1 MKCTN
6 CGQEFTGNFCPNC
19 GTPAPK
25 KEFCPQCGNERPA
38 GARFCARCGHRFA
51 AAAAPA
57 AQTPQAA
64 SGAPER
70 TAESRQTAQPQP
82 AGQEQTARQPYI
94 QQPAVSQPAAAQAE
108 PPRPMTRQTGPQQP
122 AVLPPEP
129 QQPAVQ
135 EAKNAPQAQAVEIP
149 PQTAPSP
156 EPQQQR
162 MQSAESAPQAAES
175 AESAPQAAERPAD
188 GRPCKALAF
197 LDKSAGKIYKLL
209 YFVPACAFAL
219 MTVLLFA
226 FFAAPVATDPF
237 FGMSAGSGYDL
248 LGQASGLQGALIAL
262 LVFALFGLALAVLML
277 VQVFKKPLRHRT
289 VKVFGRTFYQETAL
303 NALAGLWLFVYFL
316 LGCILCGQAAGLGLS
331 AGAFPALV
339 IVFSILAGIC
349 AAAPVLRFFLA
360 KREPAL
366 AGPEREAARAY
377 EAAQE
382 EKNAAALAAFLAE
395 EPSLPDPAP
404 AKPQKPPLP
413 QLGCVR
419 DVNKVMRKKRRVAFF
434 VIMYGAAM
442 ILLGS
447 VALAY
452 LLGDMSKDSFVVG
465 MSVSAALWFTCLIVG
480 MVLISCR
487 REGKWDER
495 KSCKNGGMTA
505 IAVICGIFGFEM
517 VLGGIALLAMT
528 LAVPDLLSAAGMNDS
543 MGLGL
548 SIGAIIASAWFLG
561 PFGAALA
568 ARGKNRQL
576 AEYFYGA
583 RKPLPGAPLRF
594 SFTILNREQLTYLD
608 ARKAYRDYRKK
619 QRNLGYEKKCW
630 QKKKLP
636 AKPVLWLNGN
646 RVWLS
651 VVAILLV
658 AALVL
663 ACVLPP
669 VLGNKFR
676 AGNVSRVEL
685 GMHDYEVE
693 QILGEPDEQ
702 SDTQWVWYGGEYKSL
717 ADEAAR
723 LEEQLAAATDFSQ
736 IGELTERLAELE
748 ARAATLEFPV
758 ILVEFTDGEVDAV
771 WLDMCMST
779 AGSAEKQLSSVRV
792 LEGEIEAYTS
802 SAEISYEA
810 NFADGSYVKAYA
822 AAATEGGALA
832 EGSRVTVTWSDRW
845 AEYSAEIAVSENRS
859 GYYMDGSVLHVVTNN
874 GAGKFPSSFDKT
886 AVTALVVEEGVTEIG
901 QNAFD
906 GFTALETIT
915 LPDGLTKIGNSAFT
929 NTAYYADDANWEN
942 GALYIGQYLVD
953 ADNVSGAFT
962 AREGTV
968 LIADY
973 ALTSESAMTSFSAP
987 EGLRFVGEGAFR
999 NCSRM
1004 ETLSL
1009 PASVEDISGENYI
1022 ANNTYYERSA
1032 FSGCTALESITV
1044 ASGNARYSDAGDN
1057 LIDTEQNILLV
1068 GSANSEIP
1076 TDGSVTRIAA
1086 GAFVYGGSYTNG
1098 MQQDGALYVSG
1109 CLVAENDSI
1118 DGMLTVRE
1126 GTWLIADLVFWRE
1139 MYITEASLPNSVQ
1152 YIGNYAFYEC
1162 GQLASVTFG
1171 SGLVSIGEGA
1181 FRGCYSLAS
1190 VTIPANVTY
1199 IGADAFWYCNALSSM
1214 TFGQTSGWTVSGTT
1228 REGELTVTVPQER
1241 FSDSWGI
1248 AEMFIGDRYGGYYYF
1263 ETADGYTV
1271 IENAVWTRA

>member
-1 MKCTN
+1 MKCMN

-38 GARFCARCGHRFA
+38 GARFCARCGHHFA
-51 AAAAPA
+51 DAPVQSVSA
-57 AQTPQAA
+57 SAPQAA
-64 SGAPER
+64 NGAPER
-70 TAESRQTAQPQP
+70 AAESKRTAQPQP

-94 QQPAVSQPAAAQAE
+94 QQPAVSRPAAAQAE
-108 PPRPMTRQTGPQQP
+108 PPRPMARQTGPQQTATP
-122 AVLPPEP
+122 ELP
-129 QQPAVQ
+129 
-135 EAKNAPQAQAVEIP
+135 
-149 PQTAPSP
+149 
-156 EPQQQR
+156 QQR
-162 MQSAESAPQAAES
+162 MQSAESTPQGRAAENAPQAQAAES
-175 AESAPQAAERPAD
+175 AESAPQTANSAPERAAESRQAAERPAD

-197 LDKSAGKIYKLL
+197 LDKRAGKVYKLL

-248 LGQASGLQGALIAL
+248 LGQASELQGALIAL

-289 VKVFGRTFYQETAL
+289 VKVFGRTFCQETAL
-303 NALAGLWLFVYFL
+303 DALAGLWLFVYFL

-349 AAAPVLRFFLA
+349 AAAPVLRYFLA

-395 EPSLPDPAP
+395 EPSLPEPALV
-404 AKPQKPPLP
+404 KPQKPPLP

-434 VIMYGAAM
+434 LIMVGVFAVLA
-442 ILLGS
+442 LSLGLS
-447 VALAY
+447 YA
-452 LLGDMSKDSFVVG
+452 LGDMPSASFVVG
-465 MSVSAALWFTCLIVG
+465 ISVASALWLACTIAG
-480 MVLISCR
+480 IVLISR
-487 REGKWDER
+487 HREGKWDER
-495 KSCKNGGMTA
+495 KSCKNGGMVAAAT
-505 IAVICGIFGFEM
+505 IGGIFGFWW
-517 VLGGIALLAMT
+517 VIGGIVGLIFAFVIDANVSSSAVSMDIGLSVSFFAAAALL
-528 LAVPDLLSAAGMNDS
+528 
-543 MGLGL
+543 LG
-548 SIGAIIASAWFLG
+548 I
-561 PFGAALA
+561 FGAALA

-594 SFTILNREQLTYLD
+594 SFAILNREQLTYLD

-651 VVAILLV
+651 VVVILLV

-663 ACVLPP
+663 VCVLPP

-717 ADEAAR
+717 AEEAAR

-771 WLDMCMST
+771 WLDMCMSA

-886 AVTALVVEEGVTEIG
+886 AVTALVVGESVTEIG

-906 GFTALETIT
+906 GFTALETVT

-987 EGLRFVGEGAFR
+987 EGLRFIGEGAFR

-1004 ETLSL
+1004 ESVTLGDSL
-1009 PASVEDISGENYI
+1009 TSIGEYTFSGCSGLTEITIPDSVTSIGSEAFDDCGSLEAVYISDLAVWFEISFGSSTSNPLYYTGELYLNDTLLTELVVPDSVTSIGDYVFCNCTGLTSVNIGNSVTDIGTRAFYDCTGLREITIPDSVTSIGSETFSGCNALTEVTIPDSVTSIENG
-1022 ANNTYYERSA
+1022 A
-1032 FSGCTALESITV
+1032 FSGCTGLTKITL
-1044 ASGNARYSDAGDN
+1044 SDN
-1057 LIDTEQNILLV
+1057 LTYI
-1068 GSANSEIP
+1068 GYEI
-1076 TDGSVTRIAA
+1076 
-1086 GAFVYGGSYTNG
+1086 F
-1098 MQQDGALYVSG
+1098 SG
-1109 CLVAENDSI
+1109 CT
-1118 DGMLTVRE
+1118 GLTE
-1126 GTWLIADLVFWRE
+1126 I
-1139 MYITEASLPNSVQ
+1139 
-1152 YIGNYAFYEC
+1152 
-1162 GQLASVTFG
+1162 
-1171 SGLVSIGEGA
+1171 
-1181 FRGCYSLAS
+1181 
-1190 VTIPANVTY
+1190 TIPDSVTY
-1199 IGADAFWYCNALSSM
+1199 IGVRAFSGCTELISV
-1214 TFGQTSGWTVSGTT
+1214 TFAQTSGWLVTGEGGRINISASDLADNSAAAAYLTSTYCSYYWAWG
-1228 REGELTVTVPQER
+1228 RE
-1241 FSDSWGI
+1241 
-1248 AEMFIGDRYGGYYYF
+1248 
-1263 ETADGYTV
+1263 
-1271 IENAVWTRA
+1271 

>member
-6 CGQEFTGNFCPNC
+6 CGQEFAGNFCPNC

-51 AAAAPA
+51 AATAPA
-57 AQTPQAA
+57 AQTPPQ

-70 TAESRQTAQPQP
+70 AAESKQTAQPQP

-108 PPRPMTRQTGPQQP
+108 PPRPMARQTGPQQP
-122 AVLPPEP
+122 AVLP
-129 QQPAVQ
+129 
-135 EAKNAPQAQAVEIP
+135 
-149 PQTAPSP
+149 P

-175 AESAPQAAERPAD
+175 AESAPQAAESAESAPQEQAAERPAD

-197 LDKSAGKIYKLL
+197 LDKRAGKVYKLL
-209 YFVPACAFAL
+209 YLVPACAFAL

-289 VKVFGRTFYQETAL
+289 VKVFGRTFCQETAL
-303 NALAGLWLFVYFL
+303 DALAGLWLFVYFL

-349 AAAPVLRFFLA
+349 AAAPVLRYFLA

-395 EPSLPDPAP
+395 EPSLPEPAP
-404 AKPQKPPLP
+404 VKPQKPPLP

-434 VIMYGAAM
+434 LIMVGVFAVLA
-442 ILLGS
+442 LPLGLS
-447 VALAY
+447 YA
-452 LLGDMSKDSFVVG
+452 LGDMPSASFVVG
-465 MSVSAALWFTCLIVG
+465 ISVASALWLACTIAG
-480 MVLISCR
+480 IVLISR
-487 REGKWDER
+487 HREGKWDEC
-495 KSCKNGGMTA
+495 KSCKNGGMVAAAT
-505 IAVICGIFGFEM
+505 IGGIFGFWW
-517 VLGGIALLAMT
+517 VIGGIVGLIFAFVIDANVSSSAVSMDIGLSVSFFAAAALL
-528 LAVPDLLSAAGMNDS
+528 
-543 MGLGL
+543 LG
-548 SIGAIIASAWFLG
+548 I
-561 PFGAALA
+561 FGAALA

-594 SFTILNREQLTYLD
+594 SFAILNREQLTYLD

-663 ACVLPP
+663 VCVLPP

-717 ADEAAR
+717 AEEAAR

-771 WLDMCMST
+771 WLDMCMSA

-802 SAEISYEA
+802 SAG
-810 NFADGSYVKAYA
+810 NF
-822 AAATEGGALA
+822 L
-832 EGSRVTVTWSDRW
+832 
-845 AEYSAEIAVSENRS
+845 
-859 GYYMDGSVLHVVTNN
+859 
-874 GAGKFPSSFDKT
+874 
-886 AVTALVVEEGVTEIG
+886 
-901 QNAFD
+901 
-906 GFTALETIT
+906 
-915 LPDGLTKIGNSAFT
+915 
-929 NTAYYADDANWEN
+929 
-942 GALYIGQYLVD
+942 
-953 ADNVSGAFT
+953 
-962 AREGTV
+962 
-968 LIADY
+968 
-973 ALTSESAMTSFSAP
+973 
-987 EGLRFVGEGAFR
+987 
-999 NCSRM
+999 
-1004 ETLSL
+1004 
-1009 PASVEDISGENYI
+1009 
-1022 ANNTYYERSA
+1022 
-1032 FSGCTALESITV
+1032 
-1044 ASGNARYSDAGDN
+1044 
-1057 LIDTEQNILLV
+1057 
-1068 GSANSEIP
+1068 
-1076 TDGSVTRIAA
+1076 
-1086 GAFVYGGSYTNG
+1086 
-1098 MQQDGALYVSG
+1098 
-1109 CLVAENDSI
+1109 
-1118 DGMLTVRE
+1118 
-1126 GTWLIADLVFWRE
+1126 
-1139 MYITEASLPNSVQ
+1139 
-1152 YIGNYAFYEC
+1152 
-1162 GQLASVTFG
+1162 
-1171 SGLVSIGEGA
+1171 
-1181 FRGCYSLAS
+1181 
-1190 VTIPANVTY
+1190 
-1199 IGADAFWYCNALSSM
+1199 
-1214 TFGQTSGWTVSGTT
+1214 
-1228 REGELTVTVPQER
+1228 
-1241 FSDSWGI
+1241 
-1248 AEMFIGDRYGGYYYF
+1248 
-1263 ETADGYTV
+1263 
-1271 IENAVWTRA
+1271 

>member
-6 CGQEFTGNFCPNC
+6 CGQEFTGNFCPDC

-51 AAAAPA
+51 AATAQSVSASAP
-57 AQTPQAA
+57 QTAN
-64 SGAPER
+64 SAPER
-70 TAESRQTAQPQP
+70 AAESKRTAQPQP

-94 QQPAVSQPAAAQAE
+94 QQPAVAQAE
-108 PPRPMTRQTGPQQP
+108 PQRPMARQTGPQQP
-122 AVLPPEP
+122 AVPSPETL
-129 QQPAVQ
+129 
-135 EAKNAPQAQAVEIP
+135 
-149 PQTAPSP
+149 QTAIP

-162 MQSAESAPQAAES
+162 MQSAESAPQPVES
-175 AESAPQAAERPAD
+175 AESAPQEQAAERLAD

-197 LDKSAGKIYKLL
+197 LDKRAGKVYKLL

-226 FFAAPVATDPF
+226 FFAAPVVTDPF

-289 VKVFGRTFYQETAL
+289 VKVFGRTFCQETAL
-303 NALAGLWLFVYFL
+303 DALAGLWLFVYFL

-349 AAAPVLRFFLA
+349 AAAPVLRYFLA

-366 AGPEREAARAY
+366 AGPEREAARAF

-382 EKNAAALAAFLAE
+382 AKNAAALAAFLAE
-395 EPSLPDPAP
+395 EPSLPEPAP
-404 AKPQKPPLP
+404 VKPQKPPLP

-465 MSVSAALWFTCLIVG
+465 ISVASALWLACTIAG
-480 MVLISCR
+480 IVLISR
-487 REGKWDER
+487 HREGKWDER
-495 KSCKNGGMTA
+495 KSCKNGGMVAAAT
-505 IAVICGIFGFEM
+505 IGGIFGFWW
-517 VLGGIALLAMT
+517 VIGGI
-528 LAVPDLLSAAGMNDS
+528 V
-543 MGLGL
+543 GLIFAFGIDANVSRDIGL
-548 SIGAIIASAWFLG
+548 SVACFAAAALFLG
-561 PFGAALA
+561 IFGAALA
-568 ARGKNRQL
+568 VRGKNRQL

-594 SFTILNREQLTYLD
+594 SFAILNREQLTYLD

-636 AKPVLWLNGN
+636 AKSVLWLNGN

-663 ACVLPP
+663 VCVLPP

-685 GMHDYEVE
+685 GMYDYEVE

-771 WLDMCMST
+771 WLDMCMSA

-822 AAATEGGALA
+822 AAATEGGAIA

-859 GYYMDGSVLHVVTNN
+859 GYYLDGSVLHVVTNN

-886 AVTALVVEEGVTEIG
+886 AVTALVVGESVTEIG

-906 GFTALETIT
+906 GFTALETVT
-915 LPDGLTKIGNSAFT
+915 LPDGLTKIGGSAFT

-987 EGLRFVGEGAFR
+987 EGLRFIGEGAFR
-999 NCSRM
+999 NCRGM
-1004 ETLSL
+1004 ESVTLGDSL
-1009 PASVEDISGENYI
+1009 TSIGEYTFSGCSGLTEITIPDSVTSIGSETFSGCTGLTEVTIPDSVTSIENG
-1022 ANNTYYERSA
+1022 A
-1032 FSGCTALESITV
+1032 FSGCTGLTEIMIPGRVTHIGQGAFSGCTGLREIT
-1044 ASGNARYSDAGDN
+1044 
-1057 LIDTEQNILLV
+1057 
-1068 GSANSEIP
+1068 IP
-1076 TDGSVTRIAA
+1076 DSVTSI
-1086 GAFVYGGSYTNG
+1086 GSETF
-1098 MQQDGALYVSG
+1098 SG
-1109 CLVAENDSI
+1109 CT
-1118 DGMLTVRE
+1118 GLTE
-1126 GTWLIADLVFWRE
+1126 
-1139 MYITEASLPNSVQ
+1139 
-1152 YIGNYAFYEC
+1152 
-1162 GQLASVTFG
+1162 
-1171 SGLVSIGEGA
+1171 
-1181 FRGCYSLAS
+1181 
-1190 VTIPANVTY
+1190 VTIPDSVTSIENGAFSGCTGLTKITLSDNLTYIGYEIFSGCTGLTEITIPDSVTY
-1199 IGADAFWYCNALSSM
+1199 IGVRAFSGCTELISV
-1214 TFGQTSGWTVSGTT
+1214 TFAQTSGWLVTGEGGRINISASDLADNSAAAAYLTSTYCSYYWAWG
-1228 REGELTVTVPQER
+1228 RE
-1241 FSDSWGI
+1241 
-1248 AEMFIGDRYGGYYYF
+1248 
-1263 ETADGYTV
+1263 
-1271 IENAVWTRA
+1271 

>member
-1 MKCTN
+1 MKCMN

-38 GARFCARCGHRFA
+38 GARFCARCGHHFA
-51 AAAAPA
+51 DAPVQSVSA
-57 AQTPQAA
+57 SAPQAA
-64 SGAPER
+64 NGAPER
-70 TAESRQTAQPQP
+70 AAESKRTAQPQP

-94 QQPAVSQPAAAQAE
+94 QQPAVSRPAAAQAE
-108 PPRPMTRQTGPQQP
+108 PPRPMARQTGPQQTATP
-122 AVLPPEP
+122 ELP
-129 QQPAVQ
+129 
-135 EAKNAPQAQAVEIP
+135 
-149 PQTAPSP
+149 
-156 EPQQQR
+156 QQR
-162 MQSAESAPQAAES
+162 MQSAESAPQGLAAENAPQTQAVES
-175 AESAPQAAERPAD
+175 AESAPQEQAAERPAD

-197 LDKSAGKIYKLL
+197 LDKRAGKVYKLL

-237 FGMSAGSGYDL
+237 FGLSAGSGYDL

-289 VKVFGRTFYQETAL
+289 VKVFGRTFCQETAL
-303 NALAGLWLFVYFL
+303 DALAGLWLFVYFL

-349 AAAPVLRFFLA
+349 AAAPVLRYFLA

-434 VIMYGAAM
+434 LIMVGVFAVLA
-442 ILLGS
+442 LSLGLS
-447 VALAY
+447 YA
-452 LLGDMSKDSFVVG
+452 LGDMPSASFVVG
-465 MSVSAALWFTCLIVG
+465 ISVASALWLACTIAG
-480 MVLISCR
+480 IVLISR
-487 REGKWDER
+487 HREGKWDER
-495 KSCKNGGMTA
+495 KSCKNGGMVAAAT
-505 IAVICGIFGFEM
+505 IGGIFGFFW
-517 VLGGIALLAMT
+517 GIMGIVGLI
-528 LAVPDLLSAAGMNDS
+528 SAFGIDANVSRDI
-543 MGLGL
+543 GL
-548 SIGAIIASAWFLG
+548 SVACFAAAALFLG
-561 PFGAALA
+561 IFGAALA

-594 SFTILNREQLTYLD
+594 SFAILNREQLTYLD

-663 ACVLPP
+663 VCVLPP

-717 ADEAAR
+717 AEEAAR

-771 WLDMCMST
+771 WLDMCMSA

-874 GAGKFPSSFDKT
+874 GAGNFPSSFDKT
-886 AVTALVVEEGVTEIG
+886 AVTALIVEEGVTEIA
-901 QNAFD
+901 QYAFS
-906 GFTALETIT
+906 GFTALETVT
-915 LPDGLTKIGNSAFT
+915 LPDGLTKIGTSAFT

-962 AREGTV
+962 AKEGTV

-973 ALTSESAMTSFSAP
+973 AFSGNSGITSFSAP
-987 EGLRFVGEGAFR
+987 EGLRFIGEGAFR
-999 NCSRM
+999 NCSGM
-1004 ETLSL
+1004 EVLSL
-1009 PASVEDISGENYI
+1009 PASVEVISGEDYI
-1022 ANNTYYERSA
+1022 ENNGYNTYYAGGA

-1139 MYITEASLPNSVQ
+1139 MYITEASLPDSVQ
-1152 YIGNYAFYEC
+1152 YIGNHAFYAC

-1181 FRGCYSLAS
+1181 FRECYLLAS

-1214 TFGQTSGWTVSGTT
+1214 TFEQTSGWTVSGTT
-1228 REGELTVTVPQER
+1228 WEGEPTVTVPQER
-1241 FSDSWGI
+1241 VSDRRDT
-1248 AEMFIGDRYGGYYYF
+1248 AEMFMGGYYYF

>member
-1 MKCTN
+1 M
-6 CGQEFTGNFCPNC
+6 
-19 GTPAPK
+19 
-25 KEFCPQCGNERPA
+25 
-38 GARFCARCGHRFA
+38 
-51 AAAAPA
+51 
-57 AQTPQAA
+57 
-64 SGAPER
+64 
-70 TAESRQTAQPQP
+70 
-82 AGQEQTARQPYI
+82 
-94 QQPAVSQPAAAQAE
+94 
-108 PPRPMTRQTGPQQP
+108 
-122 AVLPPEP
+122 
-129 QQPAVQ
+129 
-135 EAKNAPQAQAVEIP
+135 
-149 PQTAPSP
+149 
-156 EPQQQR
+156 
-162 MQSAESAPQAAES
+162 
-175 AESAPQAAERPAD
+175 
-188 GRPCKALAF
+188 
-197 LDKSAGKIYKLL
+197 
-209 YFVPACAFAL
+209 
-219 MTVLLFA
+219 
-226 FFAAPVATDPF
+226 
-237 FGMSAGSGYDL
+237 
-248 LGQASGLQGALIAL
+248 
-262 LVFALFGLALAVLML
+262 
-277 VQVFKKPLRHRT
+277 
-289 VKVFGRTFYQETAL
+289 
-303 NALAGLWLFVYFL
+303 
-316 LGCILCGQAAGLGLS
+316 
-331 AGAFPALV
+331 
-339 IVFSILAGIC
+339 
-349 AAAPVLRFFLA
+349 
-360 KREPAL
+360 
-366 AGPEREAARAY
+366 
-377 EAAQE
+377 
-382 EKNAAALAAFLAE
+382 
-395 EPSLPDPAP
+395 
-404 AKPQKPPLP
+404 
-413 QLGCVR
+413 
-419 DVNKVMRKKRRVAFF
+419 
-434 VIMYGAAM
+434 
-442 ILLGS
+442 
-447 VALAY
+447 
-452 LLGDMSKDSFVVG
+452 
-465 MSVSAALWFTCLIVG
+465 
-480 MVLISCR
+480 
-487 REGKWDER
+487 
-495 KSCKNGGMTA
+495 
-505 IAVICGIFGFEM
+505 
-517 VLGGIALLAMT
+517 
-528 LAVPDLLSAAGMNDS
+528 
-543 MGLGL
+543 
-548 SIGAIIASAWFLG
+548 
-561 PFGAALA
+561 
-568 ARGKNRQL
+568 
-576 AEYFYGA
+576 
-583 RKPLPGAPLRF
+583 
-594 SFTILNREQLTYLD
+594 
-608 ARKAYRDYRKK
+608 
-619 QRNLGYEKKCW
+619 
-630 QKKKLP
+630 
-636 AKPVLWLNGN
+636 
-646 RVWLS
+646 
-651 VVAILLV
+651 
-658 AALVL
+658 
-663 ACVLPP
+663 
-669 VLGNKFR
+669 
-676 AGNVSRVEL
+676 
-685 GMHDYEVE
+685 
-693 QILGEPDEQ
+693 
-702 SDTQWVWYGGEYKSL
+702 
-717 ADEAAR
+717 
-723 LEEQLAAATDFSQ
+723 
-736 IGELTERLAELE
+736 
-748 ARAATLEFPV
+748 
-758 ILVEFTDGEVDAV
+758 
-771 WLDMCMST
+771 
-779 AGSAEKQLSSVRV
+779 RV

-886 AVTALVVEEGVTEIG
+886 AVTALIVEEGVTEIA
-901 QNAFD
+901 QYAFS
-906 GFTALETIT
+906 GFTALETVT
-915 LPDGLTKIGNSAFT
+915 LPDGLTKIGTSAFT

-962 AREGTV
+962 AKEGTV

-987 EGLRFVGEGAFR
+987 EGLRFIGEGAFR

-1228 REGELTVTVPQER
+1228 REGELTVSVPQER

>member
-1 MKCTN
+1 MKCMN
-6 CGQEFTGNFCPNC
+6 CGQKFTGNFCPNC

-51 AAAAPA
+51 AATAPA
-57 AQTPQAA
+57 AQTPPQAA
-64 SGAPER
+64 NGAPER
-70 TAESRQTAQPQP
+70 AAESKQTAQPQP

-108 PPRPMTRQTGPQQP
+108 PPRPMARQTGPQQTATP
-122 AVLPPEP
+122 ELP
-129 QQPAVQ
+129 
-135 EAKNAPQAQAVEIP
+135 
-149 PQTAPSP
+149 
-156 EPQQQR
+156 QQR

-175 AESAPQAAERPAD
+175 VESAPQAQAAESAESAPQAASGAPERAAESRQAAERPAD

-197 LDKSAGKIYKLL
+197 LDKRAGKVYKLL

-219 MTVLLFA
+219 MAVLLFA

-289 VKVFGRTFYQETAL
+289 VKVFGRTFCQETAL

-349 AAAPVLRFFLA
+349 AAAPVLRYFLA
-360 KREPAL
+360 KREPSL

-395 EPSLPDPAP
+395 EPSLPEPAP
-404 AKPQKPPLP
+404 VKPQKPPLP

-594 SFTILNREQLTYLD
+594 SFTILNKEQLTYLG

-658 AALVL
+658 VALVL

-685 GMHDYEVE
+685 GMYDYEVE
-693 QILGEPDEQ
+693 EILGEPDERGN
-702 SDTQWVWYGGEYKSL
+702 TQWVWYSDNYKSL
-717 ADEAAR
+717 AEEAAR
-723 LEEQLAAATDFSQ
+723 LEEQLAAATDFAQ

-748 ARAATLEFPV
+748 RRAGTLVFSTITVVFDGPAEDSGQ
-758 ILVEFTDGEVDAV
+758 VESV
-771 WLDMCMST
+771 WLDAHVSEEE
-779 AGSAEKQLSSVRV
+779 EKDFSSVRV

-822 AAATEGGALA
+822 AAATEDGALA

-859 GYYMDGSVLHVVTNN
+859 GYYLDGSVLHVVTNN
-874 GAGKFPSSFDKT
+874 GAGNFPSSFDKT
-886 AVTALVVEEGVTEIG
+886 AVTALVAEESVTEIG

-915 LPDGLTKIGNSAFT
+915 LPDGLKKIGNSAFT

-987 EGLRFVGEGAFR
+987 EGLRFIGEGAFR
-999 NCSRM
+999 NCSGM
-1004 ETLSL
+1004 EVLSL
-1009 PASVEDISGENYI
+1009 PASVEDISGENYIAI

-1044 ASGNARYSDAGDN
+1044 ASGNVRYSDAGDN
-1057 LIDTEQNILLV
+1057 LIDTEQNMLLV

-1098 MQQDGALYVSG
+1098 MQEGGALYVSG

-1126 GTWLIADLVFWRE
+1126 GTWLIADMVFWRE

-1162 GQLASVTFG
+1162 EQLASVTFG

-1181 FRGCYSLAS
+1181 FRRCYSLAS
-1190 VTIPANVTY
+1190 VAIPANVTY
-1199 IGADAFWYCNALSSM
+1199 IGANAFWGCEALSSM

-1228 REGELTVTVPQER
+1228 WEGDLTVTVPQER
-1241 FSDSWGI
+1241 VSDRRDT
-1248 AEMFIGDRYGGYYYF
+1248 AEMFMGGYYYF
-1263 ETADGYTV
+1263 ETADGYTD

>member
-6 CGQEFTGNFCPNC
+6 CGQEFAGNFCPNC

-51 AAAAPA
+51 AATAPA
-57 AQTPQAA
+57 AQTPPQ

-70 TAESRQTAQPQP
+70 AAESKQTAQPQP

-108 PPRPMTRQTGPQQP
+108 PPRPMARQTGPQQP

-129 QQPAVQ
+129 QQ
-135 EAKNAPQAQAVEIP
+135 
-149 PQTAPSP
+149 
-156 EPQQQR
+156 QR
-162 MQSAESAPQAAES
+162 MQSAERAPRRRQRARRAPPQAAES
-175 AESAPQAAERPAD
+175 AESAPQEQAAERPAD

-197 LDKSAGKIYKLL
+197 LDKRAGKVYKLL
-209 YFVPACAFAL
+209 YLVPACAFAL

-289 VKVFGRTFYQETAL
+289 VKVFGRTFCQETAL
-303 NALAGLWLFVYFL
+303 DALAGLWLFVYFL

-349 AAAPVLRFFLA
+349 AAAPVLRYFLA

-395 EPSLPDPAP
+395 EPSLPEPAP
-404 AKPQKPPLP
+404 VKPQKPPLP

-434 VIMYGAAM
+434 LIMVGVFAVLA
-442 ILLGS
+442 LSLGLS
-447 VALAY
+447 YA
-452 LLGDMSKDSFVVG
+452 LGDMPSASFVVG
-465 MSVSAALWFTCLIVG
+465 ISVSAALWLACTIAG
-480 MVLISCR
+480 IVLISR
-487 REGKWDER
+487 HREGKWDER

-548 SIGAIIASAWFLG
+548 SIGAIIASAWFIG

-568 ARGKNRQL
+568 VRGKNRQL

-594 SFTILNREQLTYLD
+594 SFAILNREQLTYLD
-608 ARKAYRDYRKK
+608 ARKAYRDYRNK

-663 ACVLPP
+663 VCVLPP

-717 ADEAAR
+717 AEEAAR

-771 WLDMCMST
+771 WLDMCMSA

-874 GAGKFPSSFDKT
+874 GAGNFPSSFDKT
-886 AVTALVVEEGVTEIG
+886 AVTALIVEEGVTEIA
-901 QNAFD
+901 QYAFS
-906 GFTALETIT
+906 GFTALETVT
-915 LPDGLTKIGNSAFT
+915 LPDGLTKIGTSAFT

-973 ALTSESAMTSFSAP
+973 AFSGNSGITSFSAP
-987 EGLRFVGEGAFR
+987 EGLRFIGEGAFR

-1004 ETLSL
+1004 ESVTLGDSL
-1009 PASVEDISGENYI
+1009 TSIGEYTFSGCSGLTEITIPDSVTSIGSETFSGCTGLTEVTIPDSVTSIENG
-1022 ANNTYYERSA
+1022 A
-1032 FSGCTALESITV
+1032 FSGCTGLTKITL
-1044 ASGNARYSDAGDN
+1044 SDN
-1057 LIDTEQNILLV
+1057 LTYI
-1068 GSANSEIP
+1068 GYEI
-1076 TDGSVTRIAA
+1076 
-1086 GAFVYGGSYTNG
+1086 F
-1098 MQQDGALYVSG
+1098 SG
-1109 CLVAENDSI
+1109 CT
-1118 DGMLTVRE
+1118 GLTE
-1126 GTWLIADLVFWRE
+1126 I
-1139 MYITEASLPNSVQ
+1139 
-1152 YIGNYAFYEC
+1152 
-1162 GQLASVTFG
+1162 
-1171 SGLVSIGEGA
+1171 
-1181 FRGCYSLAS
+1181 
-1190 VTIPANVTY
+1190 TIPDSVTY
-1199 IGADAFWYCNALSSM
+1199 IGVRAFSGCTELISV
-1214 TFGQTSGWTVSGTT
+1214 TFAQTSGWLVTGEGGRINISASDLADNSAAAAYLTSTYCSYYWAWG
-1228 REGELTVTVPQER
+1228 RE
-1241 FSDSWGI
+1241 
-1248 AEMFIGDRYGGYYYF
+1248 
-1263 ETADGYTV
+1263 
-1271 IENAVWTRA
+1271 

>member
-1 MKCTN
+1 MKCMN

-51 AAAAPA
+51 EAAAPA
-57 AQTPQAA
+57 AQTPPQ

-82 AGQEQTARQPYI
+82 AGQERTARQPYI

-108 PPRPMTRQTGPQQP
+108 PPRPMARQTDPQQP
-122 AVLPPEP
+122 AV
-129 QQPAVQ
+129 
-135 EAKNAPQAQAVEIP
+135 
-149 PQTAPSP
+149 PSP
-156 EPQQQR
+156 ETLQTATPEPPQQR
-162 MQSAESAPQAAES
+162 IQSAESAPQAAES
-175 AESAPQAAERPAD
+175 AESAPQEQAAEQPAD

-197 LDKSAGKIYKLL
+197 LDKRAGKVYKLL

-289 VKVFGRTFYQETAL
+289 VKVFGRTFCQETAL

-349 AAAPVLRFFLA
+349 AAAPVLRYFLA

-395 EPSLPDPAP
+395 EPSLPEPAP

-434 VIMYGAAM
+434 LIMVGVFAVLA
-442 ILLGS
+442 LSLGLS
-447 VALAY
+447 YA
-452 LLGDMSKDSFVVG
+452 LGDMPFASFVVG
-465 MSVSAALWFTCLIVG
+465 ISVASALWLACTIAG
-480 MVLISCR
+480 IVLISR
-487 REGKWDER
+487 HREGKWDER
-495 KSCKNGGMTA
+495 KSCKNGGMVAAAT
-505 IAVICGIFGFEM
+505 IGGIFGFFW
-517 VLGGIALLAMT
+517 GIMGIVGLI
-528 LAVPDLLSAAGMNDS
+528 SAFGIDANVSRDI
-543 MGLGL
+543 GL
-548 SIGAIIASAWFLG
+548 SVACFAAAALFLG
-561 PFGAALA
+561 IFGAALA
-568 ARGKNRQL
+568 VRGKNRQL

-594 SFTILNREQLTYLD
+594 SFAILNREQLTYLD
-608 ARKAYRDYRKK
+608 ARKAYCDYRNK

-717 ADEAAR
+717 AEEAAR

-771 WLDMCMST
+771 WLDMCMSA

-874 GAGKFPSSFDKT
+874 GAGNFPSSFDKT
-886 AVTALVVEEGVTEIG
+886 AVTALIVEEGVTEIA
-901 QNAFD
+901 QYAFS
-906 GFTALETIT
+906 GFTALETVT
-915 LPDGLTKIGNSAFT
+915 LPDGLTKIGTSAFT

-962 AREGTV
+962 AKEGTV

-973 ALTSESAMTSFSAP
+973 AFSGNSGITSFSAP
-987 EGLRFVGEGAFR
+987 EGLRFIGEGAFR
-999 NCSRM
+999 NCRGM
-1004 ETLSL
+1004 EVLSL
-1009 PASVEDISGENYI
+1009 PASVEVISGEDYI
-1022 ANNTYYERSA
+1022 ENNGYNTYYAGGA
-1032 FSGCTALESITV
+1032 FSGCAALESITV
-1044 ASGNARYSDAGDN
+1044 ADGNTRYSDAGDS
-1057 LIDTEQNILLV
+1057 LIDTEQNMLLV

-1139 MYITEASLPNSVQ
+1139 MYITEASLPDSVQ
-1152 YIGNYAFYEC
+1152 YIGNYAFYAC

-1181 FRGCYSLAS
+1181 FRECYSLTS

-1199 IGADAFWYCNALSSM
+1199 IGADAFWNCNALSSM
-1214 TFGQTSGWTVSGTT
+1214 TFEQTSGWTVSGTT
-1228 REGELTVTVPQER
+1228 REGELTVSVPQER

-1248 AEMFIGDRYGGYYYF
+1248 AEMFIGNRYGGYYYF
-1263 ETADGYTV
+1263 ETADGYTD

>member
-1 MKCTN
+1 MKCMN

-51 AAAAPA
+51 AATAPA
-57 AQTPQAA
+57 AQTPPQ

-70 TAESRQTAQPQP
+70 AAESRQTGPQQP

-108 PPRPMTRQTGPQQP
+108 PPRPMIRQTGPQQP
-122 AVLPPEP
+122 AVLPPE
-129 QQPAVQ
+129 
-135 EAKNAPQAQAVEIP
+135 
-149 PQTAPSP
+149 SP
-156 EPQQQR
+156 QQR
-162 MQSAESAPQAAES
+162 MQSAESAPQGRAAENAPQEQAAES
-175 AESAPQAAERPAD
+175 AESAPQEQAAERPAD

-197 LDKSAGKIYKLL
+197 LDKRAGKVYKLL

-303 NALAGLWLFVYFL
+303 DALAGLWLFVYFL

-349 AAAPVLRFFLA
+349 AAAPVLRYFLA

-366 AGPEREAARAY
+366 AEPEREAARAY

-395 EPSLPDPAP
+395 EPSLPEPAP

-480 MVLISCR
+480 MVLISCY

-495 KSCKNGGMTA
+495 KSCKNGGMVAAAT
-505 IAVICGIFGFEM
+505 IGGIFGFEM

-594 SFTILNREQLTYLD
+594 SFAILNREQLTYLD

-663 ACVLPP
+663 VCVLPP

-717 ADEAAR
+717 AEEAAR

-748 ARAATLEFPV
+748 ARAATLVFSTITVVFDGPAEDSGQ
-758 ILVEFTDGEVDAV
+758 VESV
-771 WLDMCMST
+771 WLDAHVSEEE
-779 AGSAEKQLSSVRV
+779 EKDFSSVRV

-810 NFADGSYVKAYA
+810 NFADGSYVKADA
-822 AAATEGGALA
+822 VAATEGGALA

-874 GAGKFPSSFDKT
+874 GAGNFPSSFDKT
-886 AVTALVVEEGVTEIG
+886 AVTALIVEEGVTEIA
-901 QNAFD
+901 QYAFS
-906 GFTALETIT
+906 GFTALETVT
-915 LPDGLTKIGNSAFT
+915 LPDGLTKIGRFAFSD
-929 NTAYYADDANWEN
+929 TAYYADDVNWEN
-942 GALYIGQYLVD
+942 GTLYIGQYLLE
-953 ADNVSGAFT
+953 ARTERGAFT
-962 AREGTV
+962 AREGTA
-968 LIADY
+968 LIADC
-973 ALTSESAMTSFSAP
+973 AFSGNRLTSFSAP
-987 EGLRFVGEGAFR
+987 EGLRFIGECAFQD
-999 NCSRM
+999 CYYM
-1004 ETLSL
+1004 EALSL
-1009 PASVEDISGENYI
+1009 PASVEVISGENYIAI

-1032 FSGCTALESITV
+1032 FSGCAALESIMV
-1044 ASGNARYSDAGDN
+1044 ADGNTRYSDAGGS
-1057 LIDTEQNILLV
+1057 LIDTEQNMLLV

-1118 DGMLTVRE
+1118 DGMLAVRE

-1139 MYITEASLPNSVQ
+1139 MYITEASLPDSVQ
-1152 YIGNYAFYEC
+1152 YIGNYAFYAC

-1181 FRGCYSLAS
+1181 FRECYSLTS

-1199 IGADAFWYCNALSSM
+1199 IGADAFWNCNALSSM
-1214 TFGQTSGWTVSGTT
+1214 TFEQTSGWTVSGTT
-1228 REGELTVTVPQER
+1228 REGELTVSVPQER

-1248 AEMFIGDRYGGYYYF
+1248 AEMFIGNRYGGYYYF
-1263 ETADGYTV
+1263 ETADGYTD

>member
-1 MKCTN
+1 MKCMN

-51 AAAAPA
+51 ASTAPA
-57 AQTPQAA
+57 AQTPPQ

-122 AVLPPEP
+122 AV
-129 QQPAVQ
+129 
-135 EAKNAPQAQAVEIP
+135 
-149 PQTAPSP
+149 PSP

-162 MQSAESAPQAAES
+162 MQSAESAPQAVES
-175 AESAPQAAERPAD
+175 AESAPQEQAAEQPAD

-197 LDKSAGKIYKLL
+197 LDKRAGKVYKLL

-226 FFAAPVATDPF
+226 FFAAPVATDQF

-289 VKVFGRTFYQETAL
+289 VKVFGRTFCQETAL

-349 AAAPVLRFFLA
+349 AAAPVLRYFLA

-395 EPSLPDPAP
+395 EPSLPEPAP
-404 AKPQKPPLP
+404 VKPQKPPLP

-434 VIMYGAAM
+434 LIMVGVFAVLA
-442 ILLGS
+442 LSLGLS
-447 VALAY
+447 YA
-452 LLGDMSKDSFVVG
+452 LGDMPSTSFVVG
-465 MSVSAALWFTCLIVG
+465 ISVASALWLACTIAG
-480 MVLISCR
+480 IVLISR
-487 REGKWDER
+487 HREGKWDER

-594 SFTILNREQLTYLD
+594 SFTILNKEQLTYLG

-658 AALVL
+658 VALVL

-685 GMHDYEVE
+685 GMYDYEVE
-693 QILGEPDEQ
+693 EILGEPDEQ

-717 ADEAAR
+717 AEEAAR

-771 WLDMCMST
+771 WLDMCMSA

-832 EGSRVTVTWSDRW
+832 ESSRVTVTWSDRW

-859 GYYMDGSVLHVVTNN
+859 GYYLDGSVLHVVTNN

-886 AVTALVVEEGVTEIG
+886 AVTALVVGESVTEIG

-906 GFTALETIT
+906 GFTALETVT
-915 LPDGLTKIGNSAFT
+915 LPDGLTKIGTSAFT

-953 ADNVSGAFT
+953 ADNVSSSFT

-973 ALTSESAMTSFSAP
+973 AFSSSGLTSFSAP
-987 EGLRFVGEGAFR
+987 EGLRFIGEGAFR

-1004 ETLSL
+1004 ESVTLGDSL
-1009 PASVEDISGENYI
+1009 TSIGEYTFSGCSGLTEITIPDSVTSIGSEAFDDCGSLEAVYISDLAVWFKISFGSSTSNPLYYAGELYLNDTLLTELVVPDSVTSIGDYVFCNCTGLTSVMIGNSVTDIGIGAFYGCTGLTEITIPGSVTHIGQGAFSGCAGLTEVTIPDSVTSIENG
-1022 ANNTYYERSA
+1022 A
-1032 FSGCTALESITV
+1032 FSGCTGL
-1044 ASGNARYSDAGDN
+1044 
-1057 LIDTEQNILLV
+1057 TEI
-1068 GSANSEIP
+1068 AIP
-1076 TDGSVTRIAA
+1076 
-1086 GAFVYGGSYTNG
+1086 
-1098 MQQDGALYVSG
+1098 
-1109 CLVAENDSI
+1109 DS
-1118 DGMLTVRE
+1118 
-1126 GTWLIADLVFWRE
+1126 
-1139 MYITEASLPNSVQ
+1139 
-1152 YIGNYAFYEC
+1152 
-1162 GQLASVTFG
+1162 
-1171 SGLVSIGEGA
+1171 
-1181 FRGCYSLAS
+1181 
-1190 VTIPANVTY
+1190 VTY
-1199 IGADAFWYCNALSSM
+1199 IGQGAFSGCTGLTEITIPDSVTYIGVRAFSGCTELISV
-1214 TFGQTSGWTVSGTT
+1214 TFAQTSGWLVTGEGGRINISASDLADNSAAAAYLTSTYCSYYWAWG
-1228 REGELTVTVPQER
+1228 RE
-1241 FSDSWGI
+1241 
-1248 AEMFIGDRYGGYYYF
+1248 
-1263 ETADGYTV
+1263 
-1271 IENAVWTRA
+1271 

>member
-1 MKCTN
+1 MKCMN

-38 GARFCARCGHRFA
+38 GARFCARCGHHFA
-51 AAAAPA
+51 DAPVQSVSA
-57 AQTPQAA
+57 SAPQAA
-64 SGAPER
+64 NGAPER
-70 TAESRQTAQPQP
+70 AAESKRTAQPQP

-94 QQPAVSQPAAAQAE
+94 QQPAVSRPAAAQAE
-108 PPRPMTRQTGPQQP
+108 PPRPMARQTDPQQP
-122 AVLPPEP
+122 AVLP
-129 QQPAVQ
+129 
-135 EAKNAPQAQAVEIP
+135 
-149 PQTAPSP
+149 P

-162 MQSAESAPQAAES
+162 MQSAESAPQAAESVESAPQEQAAES

-197 LDKSAGKIYKLL
+197 LDKRAGKVYKLL

-289 VKVFGRTFYQETAL
+289 VKVFGRTFCQETAL
-303 NALAGLWLFVYFL
+303 DALAGLWLFVYFL
-316 LGCILCGQAAGLGLS
+316 LGCILCGQASGLGLS

-395 EPSLPDPAP
+395 EPSLPEPAP

-434 VIMYGAAM
+434 LIMVGVFAVLA
-442 ILLGS
+442 LSLGLS
-447 VALAY
+447 YA
-452 LLGDMSKDSFVVG
+452 LGDMPSTSFVVG
-465 MSVSAALWFTCLIVG
+465 ISVASALWLACTIAG
-480 MVLISCR
+480 IVLISR
-487 REGKWDER
+487 HREGKWDER
-495 KSCKNGGMTA
+495 KSCKNGGMVAAAT
-505 IAVICGIFGFEM
+505 IGGIFGFWW
-517 VLGGIALLAMT
+517 VIGGI
-528 LAVPDLLSAAGMNDS
+528 V
-543 MGLGL
+543 GLIFAFVIDANVSRDIGL
-548 SIGAIIASAWFLG
+548 SVACFAAAALFLG
-561 PFGAALA
+561 IFGAALA

-594 SFTILNREQLTYLD
+594 SFAILNREQLTYLD
-608 ARKAYRDYRKK
+608 ARKAYRDYRNK

-702 SDTQWVWYGGEYKSL
+702 SNTQWVWYSDNYKSL
-717 ADEAAR
+717 AEEAAR
-723 LEEQLAAATDFSQ
+723 LEEQLAAATDFAQ

-748 ARAATLEFPV
+748 RRAGTLVFSTITVVFDGPAEDSGQ
-758 ILVEFTDGEVDAV
+758 VESV
-771 WLDMCMST
+771 WLDAHVSEEE
-779 AGSAEKQLSSVRV
+779 EKDFSSVRV

-886 AVTALVVEEGVTEIG
+886 AVTALIVEEGVTEIA
-901 QNAFD
+901 QYAFS
-906 GFTALETIT
+906 GFTALETVT
-915 LPDGLTKIGNSAFT
+915 LPDGLTKIGTSAFT

-962 AREGTV
+962 AKEGTV

-987 EGLRFVGEGAFR
+987 EGLRFIGEGAFR

-1228 REGELTVTVPQER
+1228 REGELTVSVPQER

>member
-1 MKCTN
+1 MKCMN

-38 GARFCARCGHRFA
+38 GARFCARCGHHFA
-51 AAAAPA
+51 DAPVQSVSA
-57 AQTPQAA
+57 SAPQAA
-64 SGAPER
+64 NGAPER
-70 TAESRQTAQPQP
+70 AAESKRTAQPQP

-94 QQPAVSQPAAAQAE
+94 QQPAVSRPAAAQAE
-108 PPRPMTRQTGPQQP
+108 PPRPMARQTGPQQTATP
-122 AVLPPEP
+122 ELP
-129 QQPAVQ
+129 
-135 EAKNAPQAQAVEIP
+135 
-149 PQTAPSP
+149 
-156 EPQQQR
+156 QQR
-162 MQSAESAPQAAES
+162 MQSAESTPQGRAAENAPQAQAAES
-175 AESAPQAAERPAD
+175 AESAPQTANSAPERAAESRQAAEQPAD

-197 LDKSAGKIYKLL
+197 LDKRAGKVYKLL

-289 VKVFGRTFYQETAL
+289 VKVFGRTFCQETAL

-395 EPSLPDPAP
+395 EPSLPEPAP
-404 AKPQKPPLP
+404 VKPQKPPLP

-434 VIMYGAAM
+434 LIMVGVFAVLA
-442 ILLGS
+442 LSLGLS
-447 VALAY
+447 YA
-452 LLGDMSKDSFVVG
+452 LGDMPSASFVVG
-465 MSVSAALWFTCLIVG
+465 ISVASALWLACTIAG
-480 MVLISCR
+480 IVLISR
-487 REGKWDER
+487 HREGKWDER
-495 KSCKNGGMTA
+495 KSCKNGGMVAAAT
-505 IAVICGIFGFEM
+505 IGGIFGFWW
-517 VLGGIALLAMT
+517 VIGGIVGLIFAFVIDANVSSSAVSMDIGLSVSFFAAAALL
-528 LAVPDLLSAAGMNDS
+528 
-543 MGLGL
+543 LG
-548 SIGAIIASAWFLG
+548 I
-561 PFGAALA
+561 FGAALA

-594 SFTILNREQLTYLD
+594 SFAILNREQLTYLD

-658 AALVL
+658 VALVL
-663 ACVLPP
+663 VCVLPP

-717 ADEAAR
+717 AEEAAR

-771 WLDMCMST
+771 WLDMCMSA

-859 GYYMDGSVLHVVTNN
+859 GYYLDGSVLHVVTNN

-886 AVTALVVEEGVTEIG
+886 AVTALVVGESVTEIG

-906 GFTALETIT
+906 GFTALETVT

-953 ADNVSGAFT
+953 ADNVSSSFT

-973 ALTSESAMTSFSAP
+973 AFSGNSGITSFSAP
-987 EGLRFVGEGAFR
+987 EGLRFIGEGAFR

-1228 REGELTVTVPQER
+1228 REGELTVSVPQER

>member
-108 PPRPMTRQTGPQQP
+108 PPRPMARQTDPQQP
-122 AVLPPEP
+122 AV
-129 QQPAVQ
+129 
-135 EAKNAPQAQAVEIP
+135 
-149 PQTAPSP
+149 PSP
-156 EPQQQR
+156 EPPQQR
-162 MQSAESAPQAAES
+162 MQSAESTPQGRAAENAPQAQAAES
-175 AESAPQAAERPAD
+175 AESAPQERAAAERPAD

-197 LDKSAGKIYKLL
+197 LDKRAGKVYKLL

-289 VKVFGRTFYQETAL
+289 VKVFGRTFCQETAL

-316 LGCILCGQAAGLGLS
+316 LGCILCGQASGLGLS

-349 AAAPVLRFFLA
+349 AAAPVLRYFLA

-395 EPSLPDPAP
+395 EPSLPEPAP

-434 VIMYGAAM
+434 LIMVGVFAVLA
-442 ILLGS
+442 LSLGLS
-447 VALAY
+447 YA
-452 LLGDMSKDSFVVG
+452 LGDMPSASFVVG
-465 MSVSAALWFTCLIVG
+465 ISVASALWLACTIAG
-480 MVLISCR
+480 IVLISR
-487 REGKWDER
+487 HREGKWDEC
-495 KSCKNGGMTA
+495 KSCKNGGMVAAAT
-505 IAVICGIFGFEM
+505 IGGIFGFFW
-517 VLGGIALLAMT
+517 GIMGIVGLI
-528 LAVPDLLSAAGMNDS
+528 SAFGIDANVSRDI
-543 MGLGL
+543 GL
-548 SIGAIIASAWFLG
+548 SVACFAAAALFLG
-561 PFGAALA
+561 IFGAALA
-568 ARGKNRQL
+568 VRGKNRQL

-594 SFTILNREQLTYLD
+594 SFAILNREQLTYLD
-608 ARKAYRDYRKK
+608 ARKAYCDYRNK

-771 WLDMCMST
+771 WLDMCMSA

-859 GYYMDGSVLHVVTNN
+859 GYYLDGSVLHVVTNN

-886 AVTALVVEEGVTEIG
+886 AVTALVVGESVTEIG

-906 GFTALETIT
+906 GFTALETVT

-987 EGLRFVGEGAFR
+987 EGLRFIGEGAFR

-1139 MYITEASLPNSVQ
+1139 MYITEASLPDSVQ

-1228 REGELTVTVPQER
+1228 REGELTVSVPQER

>member
-6 CGQEFTGNFCPNC
+6 CGQEFAGNFCPNC

-51 AAAAPA
+51 AATAPA
-57 AQTPQAA
+57 AQTPPQ

-70 TAESRQTAQPQP
+70 AAKSKQTAQPQP

-108 PPRPMTRQTGPQQP
+108 PPRPMTRQTDPQQP

-156 EPQQQR
+156 EPPQQR
-162 MQSAESAPQAAES
+162 MQSAESAPQAVES
-175 AESAPQAAERPAD
+175 AESAPQEQAAEQPAD

-197 LDKSAGKIYKLL
+197 LDKRAGKVYKLL
-209 YFVPACAFAL
+209 YFVSACAFAL

-289 VKVFGRTFYQETAL
+289 VKVFGRTFCQETAL

-349 AAAPVLRFFLA
+349 AAAPVLRYFLA

-395 EPSLPDPAP
+395 EPSLPEPAP

-434 VIMYGAAM
+434 LIMVGVFAVLA
-442 ILLGS
+442 LSLGLS
-447 VALAY
+447 YA
-452 LLGDMSKDSFVVG
+452 LGDMPSASFVVG
-465 MSVSAALWFTCLIVG
+465 ISVASALWLACTIAG
-480 MVLISCR
+480 IVLISR
-487 REGKWDER
+487 HREGKWDER
-495 KSCKNGGMTA
+495 KSCKNGGMVAAAT
-505 IAVICGIFGFEM
+505 IGGIFGFWW
-517 VLGGIALLAMT
+517 VIGGIVGLIFAFVIDANVSSS
-528 LAVPDLLSAAGMNDS
+528 AVS
-543 MGLGL
+543 MDIGL
-548 SIGAIIASAWFLG
+548 SVACFAAAALFLG
-561 PFGAALA
+561 IFGAALA
-568 ARGKNRQL
+568 VRGKNRQL

-594 SFTILNREQLTYLD
+594 SFAILNREQLTYLD

-663 ACVLPP
+663 VCVLPP

-717 ADEAAR
+717 AEEAAR

-771 WLDMCMST
+771 WLDMCMSA

>member
-6 CGQEFTGNFCPNC
+6 CGQEFAGNFCPNC

-108 PPRPMTRQTGPQQP
+108 PPRPMARQTDPQQP
-122 AVLPPEP
+122 AVLP
-129 QQPAVQ
+129 
-135 EAKNAPQAQAVEIP
+135 
-149 PQTAPSP
+149 P

-162 MQSAESAPQAAES
+162 MQSAESAPQEQAAESAKSAPQAVESAESAPQEQAAES
-175 AESAPQAAERPAD
+175 AESAPQEQAAERPAD

-197 LDKSAGKIYKLL
+197 LDKRAGKVYKLL

-262 LVFALFGLALAVLML
+262 LVFALFGLALAVFML

-289 VKVFGRTFYQETAL
+289 VKVFGRTFCQETAL

-349 AAAPVLRFFLA
+349 AAAPVLRYFLA

-395 EPSLPDPAP
+395 EPSLPEPAP

-594 SFTILNREQLTYLD
+594 SFAILNREQLTYLD

-663 ACVLPP
+663 VCVLPP

-717 ADEAAR
+717 AEEAAR

-771 WLDMCMST
+771 WLDMCMSA

-802 SAEISYEA
+802 SVEISYEA

-822 AAATEGGALA
+822 TAATEDGALA

-874 GAGKFPSSFDKT
+874 GAGNFPSSFDKT
-886 AVTALVVEEGVTEIG
+886 AVTALIVEEGVTEIA
-901 QNAFD
+901 QYAFS
-906 GFTALETIT
+906 GFTALETVT
-915 LPDGLTKIGNSAFT
+915 LPDGLTKIGTSAFT

-962 AREGTV
+962 AKEGTV

-973 ALTSESAMTSFSAP
+973 AFSGNSGITSFSAP
-987 EGLRFVGEGAFR
+987 EGLRFIGEGAFR
-999 NCSRM
+999 NCSGM
-1004 ETLSL
+1004 EVLSL
-1009 PASVEDISGENYI
+1009 PASVEVISGEDYI
-1022 ANNTYYERSA
+1022 ENNGYNTYYAGGA
-1032 FSGCTALESITV
+1032 FSGCAALKSITV
-1044 ASGNARYSDAGDN
+1044 ADGNTRYSDAGGS
-1057 LIDTEQNILLV
+1057 LIDTEQNMLLV

-1118 DGMLTVRE
+1118 DGMLAVRE

-1139 MYITEASLPNSVQ
+1139 MYITEASLPDSVQ
-1152 YIGNYAFYEC
+1152 YIGNYAFYAC

-1241 FSDSWGI
+1241 FSDCWGI